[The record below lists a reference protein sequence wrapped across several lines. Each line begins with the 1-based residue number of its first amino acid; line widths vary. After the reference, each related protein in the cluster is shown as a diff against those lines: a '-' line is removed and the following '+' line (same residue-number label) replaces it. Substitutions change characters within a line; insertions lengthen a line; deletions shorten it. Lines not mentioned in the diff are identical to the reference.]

1 MNTERDRRKGYLITL
16 LGVFWLSPDA
26 LVLRLINTDAISI
39 IAFRGGLAVIT
50 LALILLWRD
59 RGNALTKFIA
69 GGWPMVIIGVTY
81 AVNSAAFVY
90 AIEKTSVAD
99 VLVILAATPLVAAI
113 LGWIFLREV
122 PAKMTM
128 LAIALGGLGVTI
140 SAVGGIT
147 GGSALGIIA
156 AIITTALLAGQFTML
171 RYWPQVD
178 NVAAVIVGS
187 AMMGVLGIAWGD
199 PLALE
204 GTPLLLA
211 IILGLLLTPLAYSLV
226 TIGPRYLS
234 SAEVSLTM
242 LLETALGPLWVWLVL
257 SEEPPF
263 SALIGGAIIILAVI
277 VASYSAFRSTSHDRV

>member
-1 MNTERDRRKGYLITL
+1 MNSDLDRRKGYLITL
-16 LGVFWLSPDA
+16 LGVFWLSPDS

-39 IAFRGGLAVIT
+39 IAYRGGLAVIT
-50 LALILLWRD
+50 LTLILLWRD
-59 RGNALTKFIA
+59 KGNALTKFIA
-69 GGWPMVIIGVTY
+69 GGWPMIIIGVTY
-81 AVNSAAFVY
+81 AINSAAFVY

-113 LGWIFLREV
+113 LGWVFLREV

-147 GGSALGIIA
+147 GGSTLGIIA

-171 RYWPQVD
+171 RYWPKAD
-178 NVAAVIVGS
+178 NVAAVVVGS
-187 AMMGVLGIAWGD
+187 AIMGVMGFAWGD

-204 GTPLLLA
+204 GTPLFLA
-211 IILGLLLTPLAYSLV
+211 IILGLLLTPLAYTLV

-263 SALIGGAIIILAVI
+263 TALIGGAIIILAVI
-277 VASYSAFRSTSHDRV
+277 VASYSAFRSTT